1 MGYTGGPAA
10 GGDAQLHIEFAEAPA
25 DLGTEVTL
33 RVTAPVPG
41 LLTGAVAFKV
51 LYRARALLQT
61 GELPT
66 LAHNP
71 SARAGAR

>member
-1 MGYTGGPAA
+1 M
-10 GGDAQLHIEFAEAPA
+10 
-25 DLGTEVTL
+25 
-33 RVTAPVPG
+33 
-41 LLTGAVAFKV
+41 AFKV